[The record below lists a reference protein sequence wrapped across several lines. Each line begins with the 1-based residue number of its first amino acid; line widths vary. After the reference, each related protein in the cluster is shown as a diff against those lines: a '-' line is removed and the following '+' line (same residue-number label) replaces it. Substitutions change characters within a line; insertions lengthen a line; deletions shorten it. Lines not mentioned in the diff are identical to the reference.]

1 MYMWWLRLGGPAPQ
15 IFQNLRG
22 ADSWESRRNP
32 AAAFAVH
39 VRSGNLDGNMYMCW
53 QRLGG
58 PAPQIFQHLRG
69 ADSWESRRNPAAA
82 SIVHI
87 CSGGIYMRNVSV
99 PGKAWPHSARSAPA
113 GGGLGGPGYL
123 IWLLLYPPLSYHPE
137 LIKSWVCGTAFFYRK
152 GGALIWISALVS
164 ACLFGPRLTGC
175 IVFNT

>member
-39 VRSGNLDGNMYMCW
+39 VRSGNLDGNMYMWW

-99 PGKAWPHSARSAPA
+99 PGKAWPHGARSAPT
-113 GGGLGGPGYL
+113 GGGLGGPGYPSSSVL
-123 IWLLLYPPLSYHPE
+123 EGVGRALRIPIYMAHILGAGASKNCLGSRDRVICNEFCEVRSP
-137 LIKSWVCGTAFFYRK
+137 WVH
-152 GGALIWISALVS
+152 
-164 ACLFGPRLTGC
+164 
-175 IVFNT
+175 